1 MLMYG
6 TLLLIVIKGTMS
18 VGGLS
23 VVIER
28 NFASGRFE
36 APDLRLDPTIRHSFW
51 TLVVGGTV
59 FWVNVNG
66 LNQNMI
72 QRYMALKDVKTARK
86 GQMIYVV
93 GVTIMICLCVY
104 NGLLLYATY
113 HDCDPLT
120 TKLAKAKDQLMPL
133 LVMEILKDMPGLPG
147 MFIAGVFS
155 AALSSLSTGLNAMSA
170 VVLED
175 FCKPFMKNG
184 VSERASKYIM
194 RGTVLVLGIVSVGL
208 VYIVQH
214 LGAVLQLSMS
224 VPTACFG
231 PMLGVYIVGF
241 VCPWIGKRAVF
252 YGAMVSWIAMMWV
265 VFKAQAEMALGNMKF
280 EYKPLSVVGC
290 GYNFTVSSFEDS
302 TTNAPALADDNEMH
316 IYHIS
321 YLYYTVLGSLIVIVT
336 SVILS
341 FVFGFQDASEVDSRL
356 LAPFLRKYIGKANK
370 QQFASVNGK
379 DIVVHNFDTKESNAC
394 T

>member
-1 MLMYG
+1 M
-6 TLLLIVIKGTMS
+6 
-18 VGGLS
+18 
-23 VVIER
+23 
-28 NFASGRFE
+28 
-36 APDLRLDPTIRHSFW
+36 RLDPTIRHSFW
-51 TLVVGGTV
+51 TIIVGGTI

-93 GVTIMICLCVY
+93 GVTIMIFLCVY

-113 HDCDPLT
+113 HQCDPLT

-147 MFIAGVFS
+147 LFIAGVFS

-175 FCKPFMKNG
+175 FCKPFMKG
-184 VSERASKYIM
+184 DISERKSKYIM
-194 RGTVLVLGIVSVGL
+194 RGTVLVLGVLSVAL
-208 VYIVQH
+208 VYVVQH

-224 VPTACFG
+224 IPTACFG

-241 VCPWIGKRAVF
+241 TMPWIGKRAVL
-252 YGAMVSWIAMMWV
+252 YGAILGCACMMFI

-280 EYKPLSVVGC
+280 DYKPLSVDGC
-290 GYNFTVSSFEDS
+290 DYSFAVVENFT
-302 TTNAPALADDNEMH
+302 TTNYLPATTESTVNDEPAEKH

-321 YLYYTVLGSLIVIVT
+321 YLYYTLLGSSIVT
-336 SVILS
+336 ITSFILS
-341 FVFGFQDASEVDSRL
+341 FAFGFQDAAEVDPRL
-356 LAPFLRKYIGKANK
+356 LAPFLRKYIKSNASK
-370 QQFASVNGK
+370 QQFTNGVGK
-379 DIVVHNFDTKESNAC
+379 ETVVHNFDIKENTCA
-394 T
+394 

>member
-1 MLMYG
+1 M
-6 TLLLIVIKGTMS
+6 
-18 VGGLS
+18 
-23 VVIER
+23 
-28 NFASGRFE
+28 
-36 APDLRLDPTIRHSFW
+36 RLDPTIRHSFW
-51 TLVVGGTV
+51 TIIVGGTI

-86 GQMIYVV
+86 GQVIYVI
-93 GVTIMICLCVY
+93 GVTIMIFLSVC

-147 MFIAGVFS
+147 LFIAGVFS

-184 VSERASKYIM
+184 VSEKLSKYIM
-194 RGTVLVLGIVSVGL
+194 RGTVLVLGVLSVAL

-214 LGAVLQLSMS
+214 MGAVLQLSMS
-224 VPTACFG
+224 IPTACFG

-241 VCPWIGKRAVF
+241 VIPWIGKRAVL
-252 YGAMVSWIAMMWV
+252 YGAIVGCISMMFV

-280 EYKPLSVVGC
+280 EYKPLSVDGC
-290 GYNFTVSSFEDS
+290 DYNFTTSVESTFDGMS
-302 TTNAPALADDNEMH
+302 TTEPNLSDEQTKQ

-321 YLYYTVLGSLIVIVT
+321 YLYYTLLGSSIVVLT
-336 SVILS
+336 SFILS
-341 FVFGFQDASEVDSRL
+341 FMFGFEDPTDVDPRV
-356 LAPFLRKYIGKANK
+356 LAPFMRKFIKSKSKSSK
-370 QQFASVNGK
+370 QQFTNINGK
-379 DIVVHNFDTKESNAC
+379 DVVVHSFDTKDNC

>member
-1 MLMYG
+1 ML
-6 TLLLIVIKGTMS
+6 
-18 VGGLS
+18 
-23 VVIER
+23 
-28 NFASGRFE
+28 
-36 APDLRLDPTIRHSFW
+36 
-51 TLVVGGTV
+51 VGGTV

-93 GVTIMICLCVY
+93 GVTIMIFLCVY

-120 TKLAKAKDQLMPL
+120 TKLAKAKDQMMPL
-133 LVMEILKDMPGLPG
+133 LVMEILKDIPGLPG
-147 MFIAGVFS
+147 LFIAGVFS

-184 VSERASKYIM
+184 ISEQTSLYVM
-194 RGTVLVLGIVSVGL
+194 RGTVLVLGVLSVAL
-208 VYIVQH
+208 VYVVQH
-214 LGAVLQLSMS
+214 MGSVLQLSMS

-231 PMLGVYIVGF
+231 PMLGVYVVGF
-241 VCPWIGKRAVF
+241 AIPWIGKRAVF
-252 YGAMVSWIAMMWV
+252 YAAITGCISMMMIV
-265 VFKAQAEMALGNMKF
+265 IKAQAEMALGHMKF
-280 EYKPLSVVGC
+280 EYKPLSVDGC
-290 GYNFTVSSFEDS
+290 DYNFTVAENSFTLDDMS
-302 TTNAPALADDNEMH
+302 TTTESTPTVDHEKH

-321 YLYYTVLGSLIVIVT
+321 YLYYTLMGSLIVIIT
-336 SVILS
+336 SFILS
-341 FVFGFQDASEVDSRL
+341 FFFGFDDPTEVDPRL
-356 LAPFLRKYIGKANK
+356 LAPFLRKYINSKSNK
-370 QQFASVNGK
+370 QQFTNVNGK
-379 DIVVHNFDTKESNAC
+379 DIVIHTFDTKENVC

>member
-1 MLMYG
+1 M
-6 TLLLIVIKGTMS
+6 
-18 VGGLS
+18 
-23 VVIER
+23 
-28 NFASGRFE
+28 
-36 APDLRLDPTIRHSFW
+36 
-51 TLVVGGTV
+51 GGTI

-86 GQMIYVV
+86 GQVIYVI
-93 GVTIMICLCVY
+93 GVTVMIFLSVC

-120 TKLAKAKDQLMPL
+120 TKLASAKDQLMPL

-147 MFIAGVFS
+147 LFIAGVFS

-184 VSERASKYIM
+184 VSERLSKYIM
-194 RGTVLVLGIVSVGL
+194 RGTVLVLGVMSVAL

-214 LGAVLQLSMS
+214 MGAVLQLSMS

-241 VCPWIGKRAVF
+241 VIPWIGKRAVL
-252 YGAMVSWIAMMWV
+252 YGAIVGCVSMMFV

-280 EYKPLSVVGC
+280 EYKPLSTEGC
-290 GYNFTVSSFEDS
+290 DYNFTTSLES
-302 TTNAPALADDNEMH
+302 TLDDMTTTESTVADEQGKQ

-321 YLYYTVLGSLIVIVT
+321 YLYYTLLGSSIVVMT
-336 SVILS
+336 SFLLS
-341 FVFGFQDASEVDSRL
+341 FAFGFEDATEVDPRL
-356 LAPFLRKYIGKANK
+356 LAPFLRKFIKSKSKSSK
-370 QQFASVNGK
+370 QSFVSSSNGK
-379 DIVVHNFDTKESNAC
+379 DVVIHNFDTKENAC

>member
-1 MLMYG
+1 M
-6 TLLLIVIKGTMS
+6 
-18 VGGLS
+18 
-23 VVIER
+23 
-28 NFASGRFE
+28 
-36 APDLRLDPTIRHSFW
+36 
-51 TLVVGGTV
+51 GGTI

-93 GVTIMICLCVY
+93 GVTVMIFLCVY

-147 MFIAGVFS
+147 LFIAGVFS

-175 FCKPFMKNG
+175 FFKPFMKG
-184 VSERASKYIM
+184 DLSERKSKYIM
-194 RGTVLVLGIVSVGL
+194 RGTVLILGVMSVTL
-208 VYIVQH
+208 VYVVQH
-214 LGAVLQLSMS
+214 MGSVLQLSMS

-241 VCPWIGKRAVF
+241 TMPWIGKRAAL
-252 YGAMVSWIAMMWV
+252 YGAVTGCVSMMAIV
-265 VFKAQAEMALGNMKF
+265 IKAQAEMALGNMKF
-280 EYKPLSVVGC
+280 DFKPLSVNGC
-290 GYNFTVSSFEDS
+290 DYNFTAVENSTMTDDFSS
-302 TTNAPALADDNEMH
+302 TTESTVDDGLSEKH

-321 YLYYTVLGSLIVIVT
+321 YLYYTLLGSLIVTFT
-336 SVILS
+336 SFILS
-341 FVFGFQDASEVDSRL
+341 FIFGFQDATEVDPRL
-356 LAPFLRKYIGKANK
+356 LAPFLRKYIKSKSTN
-370 QQFASVNGK
+370 QQFLNADEK
-379 DIVVHNFDTKESNAC
+379 DTVVHKFDVQENNFG
-394 T
+394 

>member
-1 MLMYG
+1 MQLIFSLDISD
-6 TLLLIVIKGTMS
+6 LLKCSM
-18 VGGLS
+18 
-23 VVIER
+23 
-28 NFASGRFE
+28 
-36 APDLRLDPTIRHSFW
+36 RLDPTIRHSFW
-51 TLVVGGTV
+51 TLVIGGTI

-72 QRYMALKDVKTARK
+72 QRYMALKDVRTARK

-93 GVTIMICLCVY
+93 GVTLMIFLCVY
-104 NGLLLYATY
+104 NGLLLYAFY

-133 LVMEILKDMPGLPG
+133 LVMDILKDLPGLPG

-175 FCKPFMKNG
+175 FFKPFMKSG
-184 VSERASKYIM
+184 VSESLSKYIM
-194 RGTVLVLGIVSVGL
+194 RGTVLVLGVVSVGL
-208 VYIVQH
+208 VYVVQH

-231 PMLGVYIVGF
+231 PMLGVYILGF
-241 VCPWIGKRAVF
+241 TCPWIGKRAVL
-252 YGAMVSWIAMMWV
+252 YGALVSWVAMMWV
-265 VFKAQAEMALGNMKF
+265 VFKAQAEMALGHMNF
-280 EYKPLSVVGC
+280 ENKPLSTAGC
-290 GYNFTVSSFEDS
+290 SYNFTVSSSDDA
-302 TTNAPALADDNEMH
+302 TTIAPSLSDNNEKH

-321 YLYYTVLGSLIVIVT
+321 YLYYTLLGSLIVGAT
-336 SVILS
+336 SLILS
-341 FVFGFQDASEVDSRL
+341 FVFGFEDASEVDSRL
-356 LAPFLRKYIGKANK
+356 LAPFLRKHISTKANK
-370 QQFASVNGK
+370 QQFTNVNGR
-379 DIVVHNFDTKESNAC
+379 DTVVHSFDTKENAC

>member
-1 MLMYG
+1 
-6 TLLLIVIKGTMS
+6 
-18 VGGLS
+18 
-23 VVIER
+23 
-28 NFASGRFE
+28 
-36 APDLRLDPTIRHSFW
+36 LRLDPTIRHSFW
-51 TLVVGGTV
+51 TILVGGTI

-86 GQMIYVV
+86 GQLIYVV
-93 GVTIMICLCVY
+93 GVTVMIFLCVY

-113 HDCDPLT
+113 HDCDPLQ

-133 LVMEILKDMPGLPG
+133 LVMEILKDWPGLPG
-147 MFIAGVFS
+147 LFIAGVFS

-184 VSERASKYIM
+184 VSERLSKYIM
-194 RGTVLVLGIVSVGL
+194 RGTVLVLGVSSICL
-208 VYIVQH
+208 VYVVQH

-241 VCPWIGKRAVF
+241 LMPWIGKRAVL
-252 YGAMVSWIAMMWV
+252 YSAIVGCVSMMII

-280 EYKPLSVVGC
+280 PYKPLSTDGC
-290 GYNFTVSSFEDS
+290 EYNFTISEVSTS
-302 TTNAPALADDNEMH
+302 TLADELTSASPPPGLEDHEKTIFH
-316 IYHIS
+316 VS
-321 YLYYTVLGSLIVIVT
+321 YLYYTLLGSSIVT
-336 SVILS
+336 VLSVILS
-341 FVFGFQDASEVDSRL
+341 FIFGFQDPSEVDPRL
-356 LAPFLRKYIGKANK
+356 LAPFLRKYINSKSTSK
-370 QQFASVNGK
+370 QQFTSANGR
-379 DIVVHNFDTKESNAC
+379 DIVIHNFDTKENVC

>member
-1 MLMYG
+1 
-6 TLLLIVIKGTMS
+6 
-18 VGGLS
+18 
-23 VVIER
+23 
-28 NFASGRFE
+28 
-36 APDLRLDPTIRHSFW
+36 
-51 TLVVGGTV
+51 
-59 FWVNVNG
+59 
-66 LNQNMI
+66 MI
-72 QRYMALKDVKTARK
+72 QRYMALKDVRTARK

-93 GVTIMICLCVY
+93 GVTLMIFLCSY

-133 LVMEILKDMPGLPG
+133 LVMDILKDMPGLPG

-175 FCKPFMKNG
+175 FCKPFMKDG
-184 VSERASKYIM
+184 VSERLSKWIM
-194 RGTVLVLGIVSVGL
+194 QGTVLILGIVSVGL
-208 VYIVQH
+208 VYVVQH

-224 VPTACFG
+224 IPTACFG

-241 VCPWIGKRAVF
+241 TCPWIGKRAVF

-265 VFKAQAEMALGNMKF
+265 VFKAQAEMAVGNMNF
-280 EYKPLSVVGC
+280 EYKPLSVDGC
-290 GYNFTVSSFEDS
+290 AYNFTVPTEDES
-302 TTNAPALADDNEMH
+302 TSEPSLVDNDEKH

-321 YLYYTVLGSLIVIVT
+321 YLYYTLLGSLIVIVT
-336 SVILS
+336 SLILS
-341 FVFGFQDASEVDSRL
+341 FAFGFEDASEVDSRL
-356 LAPFLRKYIGKANK
+356 LAPFSRKYFKTRTNK
-370 QQFASVNGK
+370 QQFTSVNGK
-379 DIVVHNFDTKESNAC
+379 DMVVQHNFDTKENTC